1 MGVEVDQYTLRKI
14 NRLQHYVVR
23 VEEPDQTAL
32 VSTIA
37 RGMLLDIT
45 PKTKIVKQLQLKH
58 ERLIVTTNQIEIL
71 RPKGHMIVELLGGS
85 TRFKGIGPVKAK
97 KLWQFYGES
106 LYDFLSDGDV
116 KALEQQ
122 LTPVIAQRAVE
133 AWRTYVNVDAMRYCN
148 YTLGLKV
155 STSLRVSEFYQS
167 ETVQKLKEDPYRL
180 LAFGIPFSQCDQLA
194 FQLSYAID
202 ANVRLSAAIEEA
214 LYQVLANGSTVAS
227 HFELT
232 EPLRSLLKT
241 SDNDLCTTDE
251 LVTKALEHNRDCE
264 NYVLLDDNRYQSNGA
279 YLMESFV
286 ATRLAKLTKTPVQ
299 LNTTEKSLS
308 EIIHDYELEK
318 GFRLTALQR
327 EAVMQAYQHRFF
339 IINGGAGVGKTT
351 VLDVLYRIFQSM
363 NIVPIQLALAGKAA
377 KRMTEAT
384 GYESFT
390 IARFTRVFD
399 SKKYENMELA
409 IVVDESSMVDLP
421 SMYRLLKSIPSRA
434 RIIMLGDTG
443 QLPPVDFGLVFHE
456 LIDLDFVPKVTLT
469 EVRRQGKN
477 SNIPGVAYSVRCG
490 QMPNL
495 THHDVQHVPM
505 KGFTAIKKLAA
516 QLFHESYETAQVIC
530 PTNKMA
536 DGVNQICASSNNNP
550 LVRIFIE
557 EFDRYLDT
565 EFRVGDKVMCCKN
578 LYDMNV
584 MNGSVGK
591 VVAAY
596 KIMKMVPV
604 SEAED
609 APEYASFG
617 RILWDDGI
625 EREISV
631 EVIDALKL
639 AYAITIHKSQ
649 GSQFGNV
656 IVPLDYA
663 PNLDRTMFYT
673 ALTRAEKSLTVIG
686 DTRVLTTAL
695 AQDFSRG
702 RSIDLSRKLKIA
714 IQMGQRT
721 QGS

>member
-1 MGVEVDQYTLRKI
+1 MGVEVDQYTLRKV

-37 RGMLLDIT
+37 RGMLLDVT
-45 PKTKIVKQLQLKH
+45 PKTKLVKQLQLKH
-58 ERLIVTTNQIEIL
+58 ERFIVTTNQIEIL

-85 TRFKGIGPVKAK
+85 TRFKGIGPVKAQ
-97 KLWQFYGES
+97 KLWQFFGES
-106 LYDFLSDGDV
+106 LYDLLNDGDV
-116 KALEQQ
+116 KALAQQ
-122 LTPVIAQRAVE
+122 LTPEIAQRTVE
-133 AWRTYVNVDAMRYCN
+133 AWRTYINVDAMRYCN

-167 ETVQKLKEDPYRL
+167 ETVRKLQEDPYRL

-194 FQLSYAID
+194 FQLGYAID
-202 ANVRLSAAIEEA
+202 AHVRLSAAIEEA
-214 LYQVLANGSTVAS
+214 LYQVLAGGSTVAS

-241 SDNDLCTTDE
+241 GDNNWGTTDE
-251 LVTKALEHNRDCE
+251 LVTKALERNRDCE

-286 ATRLAKLTKTPVQ
+286 ATRLAKLIKTPVQ
-299 LNTTEKSLS
+299 LNTTELSLS

-318 GFRLTALQR
+318 GFELTALQR
-327 EAVMQAYQHRFF
+327 EAVIQAYQHQLF

-351 VLDVLYRIFQSM
+351 VLDALYRIFKSM
-363 NIVPIQLALAGKAA
+363 NILPIQLALAGKAA

-399 SKKYENMELA
+399 QEKYKGMELV

-421 SMYRLLKSIPSRA
+421 SMYRLLKSIPGRA
-434 RIIMLGDTG
+434 RLIMLGDTG

-490 QMPNL
+490 QMPSL
-495 THHDVQHVPM
+495 THHDVRHVPLN
-505 KGFTAIKKLAA
+505 GFTAIKKFAA
-516 QLFHESYETAQVIC
+516 QLCQESYDTAQVIC
-530 PTNKMA
+530 PTNKMVE
-536 DGVNQICASSNNNP
+536 GVNQLCASANHNAQ
-550 LVRIFIE
+550 VRIFVE
-557 EFDRYLDT
+557 EFDQYMDT
-565 EFRVGDKVMCCKN
+565 DFRVDDKVMCCKN

-596 KIMKMVPV
+596 KVMKMVPV
-604 SEAED
+604 SDVED

-673 ALTRAEKSLTVIG
+673 ALTRAEKSLTILG
-686 DTRVLTTAL
+686 NTGVLAKAL
-695 AQDFSRG
+695 AEDFSRN
-702 RSIDLSRKLKIA
+702 RNVDLSRKLKIA
-714 IQMGQRT
+714 IQHVH
-721 QGS
+721 

>member
-1 MGVEVDQYTLRKI
+1 MGVEVDQYTLRKV

-23 VEEPDQTAL
+23 VEESDQTAL

-45 PKTKIVKQLQLKH
+45 PKTKLVKQLQLKH

-85 TRFKGIGPVKAK
+85 TRFKGIGPVKAQ

-106 LYDFLSDGDV
+106 LYDLLSDGDV

-122 LTPVIAQRAVE
+122 LTPEIAQRAVE

-155 STSLRVSEFYQS
+155 STSLRVSEFYQR
-167 ETVQKLKEDPYRL
+167 ETIQKLKEDPYRL
-180 LAFGIPFSQCDQLA
+180 LAFGITFSQCDELA
-194 FQLSYAID
+194 FQLSHAID
-202 ANVRLSAAIEEA
+202 ADVRLSAAIEEA
-214 LYQVLANGSTVAS
+214 LYQVLVGGSTVAS

-241 SDNDLCTTDE
+241 SGNDSCTTDE
-251 LVTKALEHNRDCE
+251 LVTKALERNRDCE
-264 NYVLLDDNRYQSNGA
+264 NYVLLEDNRYQSNGA

-286 ATRLAKLTKTPVQ
+286 ATRLTKLIKAPVQ
-299 LNTTEKSLS
+299 LSTTEESLS
-308 EIIHDYELEK
+308 EIIYDYELEK

-399 SKKYENMELA
+399 STKYEGMDLV

-477 SNIPGVAYSVRCG
+477 SNIPRVAQSVRCG
-490 QMPNL
+490 QMPDL
-495 THHDVQHVPM
+495 THHDVQHVRLN
-505 KGFTAIKKLAA
+505 GFTAIKKLAA
-516 QLFHESYETAQVIC
+516 QLYQETGDTAQVIC

-536 DGVNQICASSNNNP
+536 DGVNKLCASANRNP
-550 LVRIFIE
+550 QVRIFVE
-557 EFDRYLDT
+557 EFDRYMDT
-565 EFRVGDKVMCCKN
+565 DFRVDDKVMCCKN
-578 LYDMNV
+578 LYDMNI

-591 VVAAY
+591 IVAAY
-596 KIMKMVPV
+596 KIMKMLPV
-604 SEAED
+604 SDAED
-609 APEYASFG
+609 SPEYASFG

-673 ALTRAEKSLTVIG
+673 ALTRAEKSLTLIG
-686 DTRVLTTAL
+686 NTEVLTTAL
-695 AQDFSRG
+695 SQDFSRS
-702 RSIDLSRKLKIA
+702 RSVDLSRKLKMA
-714 IQMGQRT
+714 IQME
-721 QGS
+721 